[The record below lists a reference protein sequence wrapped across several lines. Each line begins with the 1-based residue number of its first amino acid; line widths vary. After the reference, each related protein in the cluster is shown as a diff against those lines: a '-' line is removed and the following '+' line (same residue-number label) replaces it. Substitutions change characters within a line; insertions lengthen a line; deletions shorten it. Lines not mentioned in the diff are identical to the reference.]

1 MGSPRTVLLTGR
13 NGDPPSCPNQ
23 WSPMD
28 STTGNSPRRVP
39 PQHARWRSHLWH
51 INHLGDHDHAFF
63 SSSSSV
69 APCAAPF
76 LARRRRTCRRRP
88 DRPRC
93 RWGRCRQRTRLAR
106 FRAEQRPHLVEW
118 PDPRDGHGNDQLRW
132 QLGEFPRRKLHVL
145 RQRRRRSCRH
155 LPGREQRLGCH
166 AGRERPEQ
174 RADSQPRRQDEPSP
188 LLAADHV
195 ALHDDVR
202 RRADRVRF
210 GRGGHQHL

>member
-1 MGSPRTVLLTGR
+1 LSVDRVQRRLRRHSSPLAGRTGIRRSWDPQDRFVDGLQRRSGGRVRISGVRWIRPQQLVLDGY
-13 NGDPPSCPNQ
+13 PPGMQ
-23 WSPMD
+23 D
-28 STTGNSPRRVP
+28 GEAT
-39 PQHARWRSHLWH
+39 WH
-51 INHLGDHDHAFF
+51 SILLGDHDHAYF

-88 DRPRC
+88 DRPR
-93 RWGRCRQRTRLAR
+93 RRRGRGRRLFRAGLTR

-145 RQRRRRSCRH
+145 RQQRRRSCRH
-155 LPGREQRLGCH
+155 LPGSEQRLGCH

-174 RADSQPRRQDEPSP
+174 RAD
-188 LLAADHV
+188 
-195 ALHDDVR
+195 
-202 RRADRVRF
+202 DRP
-210 GRGGHQHL
+210 